1 GCLKQVIIGV
11 LGKLIIVPIIFIP
24 ISIMAG
30 FRDIEL
36 ATLLIMFS
44 APVAINSF
52 TMADQMGAD
61 SELAGQ
67 IVVFSS
73 ILSVF
78 TIFTWIYVVKTLG
91 YM

>member
-1 GCLKQVIIGV
+1 
-11 LGKLIIVPIIFIP
+11 
-24 ISIMAG
+24 
-30 FRDIEL
+30 
-36 ATLLIMFS
+36 
-44 APVAINSF
+44 
-52 TMADQMGAD
+52 MADQMGAD